1 MMIPA
6 WLRIWKFLDGKN
18 KAESVSEIMRS
29 LSMSPVSAYD
39 GVIFLDELGLVNI
52 LQSSTTKE
60 ITPTQKFY
68 STKSVFQDVYDV
80 YAKDSDKGSV

>member
-1 MMIPA
+1 MIPA
-6 WLRIWKFLDGKN
+6 WLRIWKFLDEKN
-18 KAESVSEIMRS
+18 SAESVSKIMRA
-29 LSMSPVSAYD
+29 LEMSPVSAYD

-52 LQSSTTKE
+52 LQSSTMKE

-80 YAKDSDKGSV
+80 YAKDSDKGTV